1 MKMLFGSS
9 HDISNSWHIWIKILS
24 CFKFWHGNFGE
35 CNAFILENL
44 KNDFDFWMKSNI
56 FFTRFVQLELVKYY
70 SIDRKRILTNS
81 IPNECKIGGYRWKSK
96 FNRLDTSE
104 LIFIFK

>member
-1 MKMLFGSS
+1 MI
-9 HDISNSWHIWIKILS
+9 DSWHIWIKSLS

-70 SIDRKRILTNS
+70 SIDRKRILT
-81 IPNECKIGGYRWKSK
+81 ILIECKIGGYRWKSN
-96 FNRLDTSE
+96 FHRFGYDRMN
-104 LIFIFK
+104 IYF